1 VLPNALEKHCIE
13 AEPFLDKSVR
23 PGKNAAFAH
32 VMLWICRRF
41 STDAVISRAFLSSQ
55 HPQTGVRARFLAM
68 SPKHA
73 SSVRPASGFGLST

>member
-41 STDAVISRAFLSSQ
+41 STDAVIPDAFLPSK

-68 SPKHA
+68 SAEHA
-73 SSVRPASGFGLST
+73 SSVRPASGVGFST